1 MDANQLFNQT
11 NITNFIVDIPDAGLT
26 KAFTLN
32 VQSANIPGI
41 RIPITETP
49 SGQGGLARSQLPG
62 STFEHDPLVIRFLV
76 DEDLNSWLQMYQWM
90 LSINNYVDFNSQAWK
105 PGFVPPHVSV
115 HMLDN
120 SKKKIVMSF
129 HYYGAW
135 CSDLGEVEF
144 NYTEDTD
151 PAVICTAMFPFKY
164 LQIEKD
170 GKIIV
175 GKQNIEQAAQSRSSV
190 GMHPSM
196 R

>member
-1 MDANQLFNQT
+1 MNTQQLFNQT
-11 NITNFIVDIPDAGLT
+11 NTTNFIIDIPDAGLT
-26 KAFTLN
+26 KAFQLN
-32 VQSANIPGI
+32 AQSANIPGI

-49 SGQGGLARSQLPG
+49 AGVRGVGRSQLPG

-76 DEDLNSWLQMYQWM
+76 DENLESWLELYKWM
-90 LSINNYVDFNSQAWK
+90 LSINNYIDYDSMAWK
-105 PGFVPPHVSV
+105 SGFTPPHISV

-120 SKKKIVMSF
+120 SKRNIVMSF

-144 NYTEDTD
+144 SYTEDTD

-175 GKQNIEQAAQSRSSV
+175 GKQSIEQAANSRSV
-190 GMHPSM
+190 QGVHPSM

>member
-1 MDANQLFNQT
+1 
-11 NITNFIVDIPDAGLT
+11 
-26 KAFTLN
+26 
-32 VQSANIPGI
+32 
-41 RIPITETP
+41 
-49 SGQGGLARSQLPG
+49 
-62 STFEHDPLVIRFLV
+62 
-76 DEDLNSWLQMYQWM
+76 MYQWM

-144 NYTEDTD
+144 SYTEDTD

-164 LQIEKD
+164 LQIEKMV
-170 GKIIV
+170 K
-175 GKQNIEQAAQSRSSV
+175 S
-190 GMHPSM
+190 
-196 R
+196 

>member
-1 MDANQLFNQT
+1 
-11 NITNFIVDIPDAGLT
+11 
-26 KAFTLN
+26 
-32 VQSANIPGI
+32 
-41 RIPITETP
+41 
-49 SGQGGLARSQLPG
+49 
-62 STFEHDPLVIRFLV
+62 
-76 DEDLNSWLQMYQWM
+76 
-90 LSINNYVDFNSQAWK
+90 AWK
-105 PGFVPPHVSV
+105 PGFTPPHVSV

-144 NYTEDTD
+144 SYTEDTD
-151 PAVICTAMFPFKY
+151 PAVICTAMFTFKY

-190 GMHPSM
+190 AMHPSM